1 LARVLI
7 LAPHPDDETLGCG
20 GTALRHVAAGDEVH
34 WLIATDMTEPAFT
47 PQRIATRQT
56 EIDAVMK
63 LYGFATLQRLG
74 LAAAQVDRLPIS
86 DIVARIGDIFRK
98 VGPEIL
104 YLPYHGDAHS
114 DHRILSDAAMSAA
127 KWFRLPCIRAIY
139 AYETLSETNFAHGA
153 VFAPNV
159 YVDIDGH
166 LDRKLN
172 AMAIYASEHAPHP
185 FPRSIEA
192 IRALAVL
199 RGSEAGFAAAEAFM
213 LLKDRKPA

>member
-1 LARVLI
+1 MTRILV

-20 GTALRHVAAGDEVH
+20 GTILRHVAAGDEVH
-34 WLIATDMTEPAFT
+34 WLIATGMTEPGFT
-47 PQRIATRQT
+47 AQRIATRQA
-56 EIDAVMK
+56 EIDSVMT
-63 LYGFATLQRLG
+63 LYGFSALHRLG
-74 LAAAQVDRLPIS
+74 IQTTQVDRLPIS
-86 DIVARIGDIFRK
+86 DIVARIGEIFRE
-98 VGPEIL
+98 VEPDTL

-127 KWFRLPCIRAIY
+127 KWFRLPCIRTVY
-139 AYETLSETNFAHGA
+139 AYETLSETNFAHDA

-159 YVDIDGH
+159 YVDITGH
-166 LDRKLN
+166 IEGKLN
-172 AMAIYASEHAPHP
+172 AMSIYESELAPHP